1 MFPDRLF
8 RTSSFRL
15 ALISSLFFCLALL
28 LLANF
33 VATATMSMMVR
44 QTDLT
49 VQGEVAEIFNDAN
62 EGDLAHLTATI
73 TRTSATSPQFFY
85 LLQDSG
91 GTFLAGN
98 LPNDEPVIGI
108 HDWHGK
114 LLRGDGEDHRIHG
127 VGMRTVDGAYL
138 FVGVRAYKTSKMYGA
153 LTRYFLWIMAFTFL
167 ALLFGGVFMSSRMLS
182 RVEAISRTSRDIV
195 SGDLQRRVPV
205 RGTNDEF
212 DHLALSLNVMLDR
225 IQDLMEGLR
234 QVSNDIAHDLRTPL
248 TRLRHRLE
256 HARGKASTVEEL
268 QDALDQS
275 IIHVDSILS
284 IFSGLLRIAQI
295 EAGVRK
301 STFRKLDLAEV
312 LSEVVG
318 LYKPV
323 FDEKKQNLLMDIFGA
338 LEISGDRELLTQL
351 FVNILDNA
359 TNHIP
364 PGCTVMVK
372 GRVEGEHVC
381 VEVADD
387 GPGIPEELRDKIFER
402 FYRLE
407 QSRST
412 PGHGLGLSLVAAVAE
427 QHEAWIELLD
437 NKPGLLM
444 RLTFKYCPRVVL
456 LPQQMP

>member
-1 MFPDRLF
+1 
-8 RTSSFRL
+8 
-15 ALISSLFFCLALL
+15 
-28 LLANF
+28 
-33 VATATMSMMVR
+33 
-44 QTDLT
+44 
-49 VQGEVAEIFNDAN
+49 
-62 EGDLAHLTATI
+62 
-73 TRTSATSPQFFY
+73 
-85 LLQDSG
+85 
-91 GTFLAGN
+91 
-98 LPNDEPVIGI
+98 
-108 HDWHGK
+108 
-114 LLRGDGEDHRIHG
+114 
-127 VGMRTVDGAYL
+127 
-138 FVGVRAYKTSKMYGA
+138 
-153 LTRYFLWIMAFTFL
+153 
-167 ALLFGGVFMSSRMLS
+167 
-182 RVEAISRTSRDIV
+182 
-195 SGDLQRRVPV
+195 
-205 RGTNDEF
+205 
-212 DHLALSLNVMLDR
+212 
-225 IQDLMEGLR
+225 MEGLR

-256 HARGKASTVEEL
+256 HARSKASTVEEL

-275 IIHVDSILS
+275 ITHVDSILS

-323 FDEKKQNLLMDIFGA
+323 FDEKKQNLVMDISGA

-351 FVNILDNA
+351 FVNLLDNA

-364 PGCTVMVK
+364 PGCTVRVK
-372 GRVEGEHVC
+372 GRVEGEHIL
-381 VEVADD
+381 VEVSDD
-387 GPGIPEELRDKIFER
+387 GPGIPEELKGKVFER

-412 PGHGLGLSLVAAVAE
+412 PGHGLGLSLVDAVAE
-427 QHEAWIELLD
+427 QHEARIELLD